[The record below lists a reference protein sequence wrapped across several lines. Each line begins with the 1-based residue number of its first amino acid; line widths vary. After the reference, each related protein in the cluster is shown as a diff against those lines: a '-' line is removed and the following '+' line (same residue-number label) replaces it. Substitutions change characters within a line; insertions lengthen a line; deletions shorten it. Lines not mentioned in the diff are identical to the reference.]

1 MLILRKLFILIIP
14 CLFAGLLEV
23 HAEEISCYVTVYIK
37 ENPQLVSQS
46 NEDRLVEVEI
56 DMRYQSNIQKNWD
69 IIAKELGFS
78 NLKKMI
84 KAHKKSENWDRYKKI
99 FNNPNKFEKGKFLKK
114 MDQGPLD
121 PILTSEI
128 AIALITRYFR
138 EVIQIPPAGLSNDV
152 CIYDVQVNNTEET
165 MVTTITGE
173 DLNAYG
179 ESNKTGVDGIKE
191 SILSAL
197 FRSLEDKRKEICD
210 NRGALLNKECAI
222 VLAEAEIE
230 KNECWLDIS
239 TDSENKSDV
248 TDRKLVAEIATSL
261 ISQYLVDV
269 MYFEKPKFEKLFG
282 DDDSTTSEEKEE
294 FDTKIAQLL
303 TSNECLYKVY
313 PKVKDDTIIITF
325 SGPDLNAYGNSKQQ
339 GADGLQEAMLIALF
353 RSLKG
358 KRNQICQDY
367 GEILVDQCDVDS
379 PNYGKQDANFRIRG
393 FFHEYEGSNYNL
405 SNISYL
411 FSMKDWGIWPSI
423 LSDGGI
429 GQTFLNYESK
439 SSSGADFKTSVTSL
453 DFSKTYVIEGGPK
466 NNLNKLRSIITD
478 LLPIKST
485 SGEWVI
491 IPGMGL
497 VLPNIIPI
505 PIIYEGQLDISSQYG
520 DFSTDKAFGYSLFG
534 LLGMEIGEWE
544 MLLGLR
550 WSKFEFSDIK
560 SGAENFVI
568 SGTNFMFGLG
578 WGF

>member
-1 MLILRKLFILIIP
+1 MIILRKLFILIITF
-14 CLFAGLLEV
+14 LFAGIIDV
-23 HAEEISCYVTVYIK
+23 HAEETSCYVTIYIK
-37 ENPQLVSQS
+37 ENPQKVSQS
-46 NEDRLVEVEI
+46 NEERLVEVEI

-69 IIAKELGFS
+69 IIVKELGYS

-84 KAHKKSENWDRYKKI
+84 KIHKKSENWDRYKKI
-99 FNNPNKFEKGKFLKK
+99 FNNPNKYEKAKFLKK
-114 MDQGPLD
+114 IDQGPLD

-128 AIALITRYFR
+128 AISLMTRYFR
-138 EVIQIPPAGLSNDV
+138 EVVQIPPAGLSNDA
-152 CIYDVQVNNTEET
+152 CIYDVQVNNTEES
-165 MVTTITGE
+165 MVTTINGE

-179 ESNKTGVDGIKE
+179 ESKKKGVDGIKE

-222 VLAEAEIE
+222 VLAEDEIE
-230 KNECWLDIS
+230 KNECWLDI
-239 TDSENKSDV
+239 TKDLENKTDV
-248 TDRKLVAEIATSL
+248 TDGKLVAEIATSL

-269 MYFEKPKFEKLFG
+269 KYFEKPKFEKLFG
-282 DDDSTTSEEKEE
+282 EDGSATSEEKEE
-294 FDTKIAQLL
+294 FDTKIEQLL

-325 SGPDLNAYGNSKQQ
+325 SGPELNAYGNSKQQ
-339 GADGLQEAMLIALF
+339 GADGLQEAMLIALY
-353 RSLKG
+353 RSLKD

-367 GEILVDQCDVDS
+367 GEILVDQCDVES
-379 PNYGKQDANFRIRG
+379 PNYGKQDADFRIRG
-393 FFHEYEGSNYNL
+393 FVHNHTGSNYNL
-405 SNISYL
+405 RNISYL

-423 LSDGGI
+423 LSDAGI
-429 GQTFLNYESK
+429 GQSFLNYESK
-439 SSSGADFKTSVTSL
+439 SSSGAEFKASVASL
-453 DFSKTYVIEGGPK
+453 DISKTYVIESGPK
-466 NNLNKLRSIITD
+466 NTLNKLRSIITD

-497 VLPNIIPI
+497 VLPNILPI

-550 WSKFEFSDIK
+550 WSKYEFSDIK

>member
-1 MLILRKLFILIIP
+1 MIILRKLFILIITF
-14 CLFAGLLEV
+14 LFAGIIDV
-23 HAEEISCYVTVYIK
+23 HAEETSCYVTIYIK
-37 ENPQLVSQS
+37 ENPQKVSQS
-46 NEDRLVEVEI
+46 NEERLVEVEI

-69 IIAKELGFS
+69 IIVKELGYS

-84 KAHKKSENWDRYKKI
+84 KIHKKSENWDRYKKI
-99 FNNPNKFEKGKFLKK
+99 FNNPNKFEKAKFLKK
-114 MDQGPLD
+114 IDQGPLD

-128 AIALITRYFR
+128 AISLMTRYFR
-138 EVIQIPPAGLSNDV
+138 EVVQIPPAGLSNDA
-152 CIYDVQVNNTEET
+152 CIYDVQVNNTEES
-165 MVTTITGE
+165 MVTTINGE

-179 ESNKTGVDGIKE
+179 ESKKKGVDGIKE

-222 VLAEAEIE
+222 VLAEDEIE
-230 KNECWLDIS
+230 KNECWLDI
-239 TDSENKSDV
+239 TKDLENKTDV
-248 TDRKLVAEIATSL
+248 TDGKLVAEIATSL

-269 MYFEKPKFEKLFG
+269 KYFEKPKFEKLFG
-282 DDDSTTSEEKEE
+282 EDGSATSEEKEE
-294 FDTKIAQLL
+294 FDTKIEQLL

-325 SGPDLNAYGNSKQQ
+325 SGPELNAYGNSKQQ
-339 GADGLQEAMLIALF
+339 GADGLQEAMLIALY
-353 RSLKG
+353 RSLKD

-367 GEILVDQCDVDS
+367 GEILVDQCDVES
-379 PNYGKQDANFRIRG
+379 PNYGKQDADFRIRG
-393 FFHEYEGSNYNL
+393 FVHNHTGSNYNL
-405 SNISYL
+405 RNISYL

-423 LSDGGI
+423 LSDAGI
-429 GQTFLNYESK
+429 GQSFLNYESK
-439 SSSGADFKTSVTSL
+439 SSSGAEFKASVASL
-453 DFSKTYVIEGGPK
+453 DISKTYVIESGPK
-466 NNLNKLRSIITD
+466 NTLNKLRSIITD

-497 VLPNIIPI
+497 VLPNILPI

-550 WSKFEFSDIK
+550 WSKYEFSDIK

>member
-23 HAEEISCYVTVYIK
+23 HAEEITCYATVYIK

-84 KAHKKSENWDRYKKI
+84 KAHKKSENWDSYKKI
-99 FNNPNKFEKGKFLKK
+99 FNNPNEFEKGKFLKK
-114 MDQGPLD
+114 MNQGPLD

-128 AIALITRYFR
+128 AISLITRYFR
-138 EVIQIPPAGLSNDV
+138 EIIQIPPSGLSNDV
-152 CIYDVQVNNTEET
+152 CIYDLQVNNTEET

-197 FRSLEDKRKEICD
+197 FRSLEDKRREICD

-222 VLAEAEIE
+222 VLAETEIE

-367 GEILVDQCDVDS
+367 GEILVDQCDVES
-379 PNYGKQDANFRIRG
+379 PNYEKQDANFRIRG
-393 FFHEYEGSNYNL
+393 FFHNHAGSNYNL
-405 SNISYL
+405 RNISYL

-423 LSDGGI
+423 LSDAGI
-429 GQTFLNYESK
+429 GQSFLNYESK

-466 NNLNKLRSIITD
+466 NTLNKLRSIITD

-485 SGEWVI
+485 SGEWFI
-491 IPGMGL
+491 IPGMGV
-497 VLPNIIPI
+497 VLSNIIPI
-505 PIIYEGQLDISSQYG
+505 PFIYEGQLDINSQYG
-520 DFSTDKAFGYSLFG
+520 NDSTDKAFGYSFFG
-534 LLGMEIGEWE
+534 NLGMEIGEWE

-550 WSKFEFSDIK
+550 WSKVEFSDIA
-560 SGAENFVI
+560 SGAENFVF
-568 SGTNFMFGLG
+568 SGTSFMFGLG

>member
-84 KAHKKSENWDRYKKI
+84 KAHKKSGNWDSYKQI

-114 MDQGPLD
+114 MNQGPLD

-128 AIALITRYFR
+128 AISLITRYFR
-138 EVIQIPPAGLSNDV
+138 EIIQIPPSGLSNDV
-152 CIYDVQVNNTEET
+152 CIYDLQVNNTEET

-197 FRSLEDKRKEICD
+197 FRSLEDKRREICD

-222 VLAEAEIE
+222 VLAETEIE

-339 GADGLQEAMLIALF
+339 GADGLQEAMLIALY

-367 GEILVDQCDVDS
+367 GEILVDQCDVES
-379 PNYGKQDANFRIRG
+379 PNYEKQDANFRIRG
-393 FFHEYEGSNYNL
+393 FFHNHAGSNYNL
-405 SNISYL
+405 RNISYL

-423 LSDGGI
+423 LSDAGI
-429 GQTFLNYESK
+429 GQSFLNYESK
-439 SSSGADFKTSVTSL
+439 SSSGANFKTSVTSL
-453 DFSKTYVIEGGPK
+453 DFSKTYVIESGPK
-466 NNLNKLRSIITD
+466 NTLNKLRSIITD

-497 VLPNIIPI
+497 VLPNILPI

-520 DFSTDKAFGYSLFG
+520 DFSTDKAFGYSFFG
-534 LLGMEIGEWE
+534 NLGMEIGEWE

-550 WSKFEFSDIK
+550 WSKVKFSDIA
-560 SGAENFVI
+560 SGAEDFVF
-568 SGTNFMFGLG
+568 SGTSFMFGLG

>member
-1 MLILRKLFILIIP
+1 MLIIRKLFILIIS

-23 HAEEISCYVTVYIK
+23 HAKEISCYVTVYIK
-37 ENPQLVSQS
+37 ENPQKVSQS
-46 NEDRLVEVEI
+46 NEERLVEVEI

-69 IIAKELGFS
+69 IIVKELGYS

-84 KAHKKSENWDRYKKI
+84 KTHKKSENWDRYKKI
-99 FNNPNKFEKGKFLKK
+99 FNNPNKYEKGKFLKK
-114 MDQGPLD
+114 IDQGPLD

-128 AIALITRYFR
+128 AISLITRYFR
-138 EVIQIPPAGLSNDV
+138 EVIQIPPAGLSKDA

-165 MVTTITGE
+165 MVTTISGE

-179 ESNKTGVDGIKE
+179 ESKKTGVDGIKE

-197 FRSLEDKRKEICD
+197 FRSLEDKQKEICD

-222 VLAEAEIE
+222 VLAEDEIE

-282 DDDSTTSEEKEE
+282 EDGSTTSEEKEE

-303 TSNECLYKVY
+303 SSNECLYKVY
-313 PKVKDDTIIITF
+313 PKVKDDTIIITI
-325 SGPDLNAYGNSKQQ
+325 SSPELNAYGNSKQQ
-339 GADGLQEAMLIALF
+339 GADGLQEAMLIALY
-353 RSLKG
+353 RSLKD

-367 GEILVDQCDVDS
+367 GEILVDQCDVES
-379 PNYGKQDANFRIRG
+379 PNYGKQDADFRIRG
-393 FFHEYEGSNYNL
+393 FVHNHAESNYNL
-405 SNISYL
+405 RNISYL

-423 LSDGGI
+423 LSDAGI
-429 GQTFLNYESK
+429 GQSFLNYESK
-439 SSSGADFKTSVTSL
+439 SSSGAEFKASVASL
-453 DFSKTYVIEGGPK
+453 DISKTYVIESGPK
-466 NNLNKLRSIITD
+466 NTLNKFRSIITD

-550 WSKFEFSDIK
+550 WSKFEFSEIK

>member
-1 MLILRKLFILIIP
+1 MLILSKLFILIITF
-14 CLFAGLLEV
+14 LFAGIIDI
-23 HAEEISCYVTVYIK
+23 HAEETSCYVTIYIK
-37 ENPQLVSQS
+37 ENPQKVSQS
-46 NEDRLVEVEI
+46 NEERLVEVEI
-56 DMRYQSNIQKNWD
+56 DMRYQSNIQKEWD
-69 IIAKELGFS
+69 IIAKELGYS

-84 KAHKKSENWDRYKKI
+84 KIHKKSENWDRYKKI
-99 FNNPNKFEKGKFLKK
+99 FNNPNKYEKGQFLKK
-114 MDQGPLD
+114 INQGPLD

-128 AIALITRYFR
+128 AISLITRYFR
-138 EVIQIPPAGLSNDV
+138 EVIQIPPAGLSNDA
-152 CIYDVQVNNTEET
+152 CIYDVQLNNTEET
-165 MVTTITGE
+165 IVTTITGE

-179 ESNKTGVDGIKE
+179 ESKKTGVDGIKE

-222 VLAEAEIE
+222 VLAEDEIE
-230 KNECWLDIS
+230 KNECWLDV
-239 TDSENKSDV
+239 TKDLENKTDV
-248 TDRKLVAEIATSL
+248 TDGKLVAEIATSL

-269 MYFEKPKFEKLFG
+269 KYFEKPKFEKLFG
-282 DDDSTTSEEKEE
+282 EDGSATSEEKEE
-294 FDTKIAQLL
+294 FDTKIEQLL

-325 SGPDLNAYGNSKQQ
+325 SGPELNAYGNSKQQ
-339 GADGLQEAMLIALF
+339 GADGLQEAMLIALY
-353 RSLKG
+353 RSLKD

-367 GEILVDQCDVDS
+367 GEILVDQCDVES
-379 PNYGKQDANFRIRG
+379 PNYGKQDADFRIRG
-393 FFHEYEGSNYNL
+393 FVHNHTGSNYNL
-405 SNISYL
+405 RNISYL

-423 LSDGGI
+423 LSDAGI
-429 GQTFLNYESK
+429 GQSFLNYESK
-439 SSSGADFKTSVTSL
+439 STSGAEFKASVASL
-453 DFSKTYVIEGGPK
+453 DISKTYVIESGPK
-466 NNLNKLRSIITD
+466 NTLNKLRSIITD

-550 WSKFEFSDIK
+550 WSKYEFSDIK

>member
-1 MLILRKLFILIIP
+1 MIILRKLFILIITF
-14 CLFAGLLEV
+14 LFAGIIDV
-23 HAEEISCYVTVYIK
+23 HAEETSCYVTIYIK
-37 ENPQLVSQS
+37 ENPQKVSQS
-46 NEDRLVEVEI
+46 NEERLVEVEI

-69 IIAKELGFS
+69 IIVKELGYS

-84 KAHKKSENWDRYKKI
+84 KIHKKSENWDRYKKI
-99 FNNPNKFEKGKFLKK
+99 FNNPNKFEKAKFLKK
-114 MDQGPLD
+114 IDQGPLD

-128 AIALITRYFR
+128 AISLMTRYFR
-138 EVIQIPPAGLSNDV
+138 EVVQIPPAGLSNDA
-152 CIYDVQVNNTEET
+152 CIYDVQVNNTEES
-165 MVTTITGE
+165 MVTTINGE

-179 ESNKTGVDGIKE
+179 ESKKKGVDGIKE

-222 VLAEAEIE
+222 VLAEDEIE
-230 KNECWLDIS
+230 KNECWLDI
-239 TDSENKSDV
+239 TKDLENKTDV
-248 TDRKLVAEIATSL
+248 TDGKLVAEIATSL

-269 MYFEKPKFEKLFG
+269 KYFEKPKFEKLFG
-282 DDDSTTSEEKEE
+282 EDGSATSEEKKE
-294 FDTKIAQLL
+294 FDTKIEQLL

-325 SGPDLNAYGNSKQQ
+325 SGPELNAYGNSKQQ
-339 GADGLQEAMLIALF
+339 GADGLQEAMLIALY
-353 RSLKG
+353 RSLKD

-367 GEILVDQCDVDS
+367 GEILVDQCDVES
-379 PNYGKQDANFRIRG
+379 PNYGKQDADFRIRG
-393 FFHEYEGSNYNL
+393 FVHNHTGSNYNL
-405 SNISYL
+405 RNISYL

-423 LSDGGI
+423 LSDAGI
-429 GQTFLNYESK
+429 GQSFLNYESK
-439 SSSGADFKTSVTSL
+439 STSGAEFKASVASL
-453 DFSKTYVIEGGPK
+453 DISKTYVIESGPK
-466 NNLNKLRSIITD
+466 NTLNKLRSIITD

-497 VLPNIIPI
+497 VLPNILPI

-550 WSKFEFSDIK
+550 WSKYEFSDIK